1 MQKLNQL
8 KREIDAEVRLG
19 VKPTKEKQ
27 EKIREYVDL
36 CFETYSEQKMS
47 LLELEFLEK
56 ALDIIPMRYSDVIK
70 FARKSAELELYG
82 KAVVKL
88 RKRKEKKI
96 EDISEE
102 REEKLKKIEGNLL
115 KAYQVRRAMLMMKN
129 ENKNIKMI
137 SSMTGLSDEEIN
149 ILKIKLFKKPVKL
162 RSVFTREKIVQ
173 MLYEDED
180 PYKIQEKYDITDFEM
195 EDIRDQV
202 RCKRLRPIIKYTD
215 IEMQIKQDSQIR
227 IEMLCIKLGKK
238 PEEVA
243 KMFKLQEGDIQKHIN
258 SAIQFGLIKPSQLNG
273 IDPLSYQKIPLEELE
288 I

>member
-1 MQKLNQL
+1 MQKINQL
-8 KREIDAEVRLG
+8 KREIDAEVRFG
-19 VKPTKEKQ
+19 IQPTKEKQ

-36 CFETYSEQKMS
+36 CFDIYAQQKMPI
-47 LLELEFLEK
+47 LEFEFLEK
-56 ALDIIPMRYSDVIK
+56 ALDAIPMKYSDVIK

-88 RKRKEKKI
+88 RKRKEGKI

-102 REEKLKKIEGNLL
+102 REEKLKKLEGNLV
-115 KAYQVRRAMLMMKN
+115 KAYQVRSAMLMMKN
-129 ENKNIKMI
+129 GNKSVKII
-137 SSMTGLSDEEIN
+137 SRMTGVPVEEIN
-149 ILKIKLFKKPVKL
+149 ILNIKLSKKPIKL
-162 RSVFTREKIVQ
+162 RNVFKREEIVQ
-173 MLYEDED
+173 MLYEDKD
-180 PYKIQEKYDITDFEM
+180 PYKIQEEYDITDFEM
-195 EDIRDQV
+195 EDIKDQV
-202 RCKRLRPIIKYTD
+202 GCKRLRPRIKDTD

-243 KMFKLQEGDIQKHIN
+243 KMFKLQEEEIQKHIN

-273 IDPLSYQKIPLEELE
+273 IDPLSYQEIPFEELE

>member
-1 MQKLNQL
+1 MQKINQL
-8 KREIDAEVRLG
+8 KREIDAEVRFG
-19 VKPTKEKQ
+19 IQPTKEKQ

-36 CFETYSEQKMS
+36 CFDIYAQQKMPI
-47 LLELEFLEK
+47 LEFEFLEK
-56 ALDIIPMRYSDVIK
+56 ALDAIPMKYSDVIK

-88 RKRKEKKI
+88 RKRKEGKI

-102 REEKLKKIEGNLL
+102 REEKLKKLEGNLV
-115 KAYQVRRAMLMMKN
+115 KAYQVRSAMLMMKN
-129 ENKNIKMI
+129 GNKSVKII
-137 SSMTGLSDEEIN
+137 SRMTGVPVEEIN
-149 ILKIKLFKKPVKL
+149 ILKIKLSKKPIKL
-162 RSVFTREKIVQ
+162 RNVFKREEIVQ
-173 MLYEDED
+173 MLYEDKD
-180 PYKIQEKYDITDFEM
+180 PYKIQEEYDITDFEM
-195 EDIRDQV
+195 EDIKDQV
-202 RCKRLRPIIKYTD
+202 GCKRLRPRIKDTD

-243 KMFKLQEGDIQKHIN
+243 KMFKLQEEEIQKHIN

-273 IDPLSYQKIPLEELE
+273 IDPLSYQEIPFEELE